1 MRPKTLIRIF
11 FQHFEWSR
19 ALDSAGVIHCVHVA
33 AKSEKCTA
41 RSTDSW
47 FLCIRELAAGLRS
60 YFQESVV
67 ETTSRLAPM
76 HSHTPGSICSF
87 NWSIL
92 VGFPIMLR
100 LPAIFAHLFLFS
112 KMYQSPNIHFL
123 WTRGRRCCCF
133 PCAADRSPML
143 PGRVHLGGGIFV
155 DCVCV
160 LLLSSPMTA
169 VWGITA

>member
-1 MRPKTLIRIF
+1 MGRCWKQTAPPIRLGRRLILPPRAPFDEAVSCEAAVLCVPETLLRIIF
-11 FQHFEWSR
+11 VQHFEWSK
-19 ALDSAGVIHCVHVA
+19 ALDSAGVIPCVHVA

-47 FLCIRELAAGLRS
+47 FLCICELAAGLRS

-100 LPAIFAHLFLFS
+100 LPAIFGHLFQFS
-112 KMYQSPNIHFL
+112 KMYKTKYTL
-123 WTRGRRCCCF
+123 
-133 PCAADRSPML
+133 
-143 PGRVHLGGGIFV
+143 FV
-155 DCVCV
+155 DQR
-160 LLLSSPMTA
+160 
-169 VWGITA
+169 

>member
-1 MRPKTLIRIF
+1 MRPKTLIRIYF

-47 FLCIRELAAGLRS
+47 FLCICELAAGLRS

-76 HSHTPGSICSF
+76 HSHTPGSICYF

-100 LPAIFAHLFLFS
+100 LPAIFGHLFQFS
-112 KMYQSPNIHFL
+112 KMYKTKYIHTFCGAEVDVAAVFRVLRTGVQCFPVGFILGEVFL
-123 WTRGRRCCCF
+123 WIVFASFYC
-133 PCAADRSPML
+133 PVP
-143 PGRVHLGGGIFV
+143 
-155 DCVCV
+155 
-160 LLLSSPMTA
+160 
-169 VWGITA
+169 